1 MGEDIFLA
9 LNQVF
14 DSIGIIEKGIE
25 RLYHYLLLNK
35 RIDNLKEVCT
45 QFNLTL
51 KRGYKIC
58 SVLSDLELV
67 QIYDRPMKIILQTPV
82 IPIWQ
87 RLINNRIEAL
97 KNKLNEQVDYCEN
110 TFEKFTKLYDLK
122 KDEVEQEPVEFL
134 SYSLDHIEDLFYP
147 FLANKECKIAIG
159 IRYENILISSI
170 KDEAIDNIHQK
181 FKTQFSKA
189 INSIINNLQNVNI
202 QVIFNQEIIE
212 TLLISR
218 EYRIISSILEKVDF
232 KFQIFDVRVTEEDF
246 SNFSIIDDEL
256 VQPSF
261 DPSNKLMG
269 AYISRNKNIYD
280 IFADKYTELFNKGTP
295 INQYIE
301 RNKNLNSESL
311 SDFQRFVLCLL

>member
-9 LNQVF
+9 LNQLF

-35 RIDNLKEVCT
+35 RIDNLKEVSI

-87 RLINNRIEAL
+87 RLINNRIEVL
-97 KNKLNEQVDYCEN
+97 KNRLNEQVDYCDD
-110 TFEKFTKLYDLK
+110 TFEKFTKIYDLK
-122 KDEVEQEPVEFL
+122 KDEVEQEPVEFI

-170 KDEAIDNIHQK
+170 KNEPIDNIHQK
-181 FKTQFSKA
+181 FKDKFFKA
-189 INSIINNLQNVNI
+189 INSIISNLQNINI
-202 QVIFNQEIIE
+202 QVIFNQEIIDQ
-212 TLLISR
+212 LLKSR
-218 EYRIISSILEKVDF
+218 EYRIITSILEKVDF
-232 KFQIFDVRVTEEDF
+232 NFKTFDVRITEEDF
-246 SNFSIIDDEL
+246 SNFSLIGDEL

-280 IFADKYTELFNKGTP
+280 IFDDKFIEIFKTGTP
-295 INQYIE
+295 INQFIE
-301 RNKNLNSESL
+301 QNKDLNSESL
-311 SDFQRFVLCLL
+311 SEFQSFVLCLL